1 MLGGYLG
8 GGYLV
13 FFVFGGDG
21 VFIKQAV
28 EDSGMLL
35 LWCVCLCFYSAQPE
49 LTTQL

>member
-1 MLGGYLG
+1 MSFQGKYFTVQPLMLGGYLG

-13 FFVFGGDG
+13 FFVFEGDG

-35 LWCVCLCFYSAQPE
+35 L
-49 LTTQL
+49 